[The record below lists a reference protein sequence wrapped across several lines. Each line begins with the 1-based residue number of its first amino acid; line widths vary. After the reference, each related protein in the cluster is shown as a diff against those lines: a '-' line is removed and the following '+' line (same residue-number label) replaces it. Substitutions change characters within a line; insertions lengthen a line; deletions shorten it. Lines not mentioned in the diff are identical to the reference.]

1 MSVFAQTLYATFS
14 LEILFYRSFNVDDT
28 SELQEMTDDPAVTD
42 AISFLSTPF
51 TLDDAT
57 QFLKTYAQNMSV
69 YMAAAVS
76 QIIGLFR

>member
-14 LEILFYRSFNVDDT
+14 SESLFYRSFKVDDT
-28 SELQEMTDDPAVTD
+28 SELRKMTDDPAVTD
-42 AISFLSTPF
+42 SISFLSTPF

-57 QFLKTYAQNMSV
+57 QFLKTCAQNMSV

>member
-14 LEILFYRSFNVDDT
+14 LESLFYRSFNVDDT
-28 SELQEMTDDPAVTD
+28 SEFRKMTDDPAVTD
-42 AISFLSTPF
+42 SISFLSTPF

-57 QFLKTYAQNMSV
+57 QFLKTCAQNMSV
-69 YMAAAVS
+69 YMAAAVC

>member
-1 MSVFAQTLYATFS
+1 VSVFAQTLYATFS
-14 LEILFYRSFNVDDT
+14 LESLFYRPFNVDDT
-28 SELQEMTDDPAVTD
+28 SEFRKMTDDPAVTD
-42 AISFLSTPF
+42 SISFLSTPF

-57 QFLKTYAQNMSV
+57 QFLKTCAQNMSV

>member
-14 LEILFYRSFNVDDT
+14 LESLFYGSFNVDDT
-28 SELQEMTDDPAVTD
+28 SEFRKMTDDPAVTD
-42 AISFLSTPF
+42 SISFLSTPF

-57 QFLKTYAQNMSV
+57 QFLKTCAQNMNV
-69 YMAAAVS
+69 YMVAAVC

>member
-1 MSVFAQTLYATFS
+1 MSVFAQTLYATLS
-14 LEILFYRSFNVDDT
+14 SESLFYRSFNVDDT
-28 SELQEMTDDPAVTD
+28 SEPQEMTDDPAVTD

-57 QFLKTYAQNMSV
+57 QFLKTCAQNMSV

>member
-1 MSVFAQTLYATFS
+1 
-14 LEILFYRSFNVDDT
+14 
-28 SELQEMTDDPAVTD
+28 MTDDPAVTD

-57 QFLKTYAQNMSV
+57 QFLKTCAQNMSV
-69 YMAAAVS
+69 YMAAAVC